1 MVLVYNFSNS
11 NVEYSLQW
19 MSEHIKLM
27 GQLSSMTVKVPRVS
41 RDRGH
46 TCLPPPP
53 RACCRLPLTQK
64 HPPALCQLSSTLA
77 PQACMP
83 QMTVVRLHWQ
93 EELG

>member
-46 TCLPPPP
+46 TCLPPP
-53 RACCRLPLTQK
+53 
-64 HPPALCQLSSTLA
+64 HEPA
-77 PQACMP
+77 
-83 QMTVVRLHWQ
+83 VVYR
-93 EELG
+93 